1 MGQPAEIHQRR
12 ETTTMSQPPGPYLV
26 RCTECRTR
34 NRIPSDRMGHIAKC
48 GRCGASFSTR
58 EALEQP
64 VLITD
69 TTFEDKVLKSPIP
82 VLVFAWAPW
91 CGTCSQVSPF
101 IDAFAH
107 DARGRVRV
115 GKLNLDP
122 NPMLTRRFNILSVP
136 HLFVFDN
143 GRLKETVPGA
153 LDKHALMMLMAKY
166 I

>member
-1 MGQPAEIHQRR
+1 
-12 ETTTMSQPPGPYLV
+12 MSQPPNPYLV
-26 RCTECRTR
+26 RCPECRTR
-34 NRIPSDRMGHIAKC
+34 NRIPHDRMGAVAKC
-48 GRCGASFSTR
+48 GRCGAAVSTR

-64 VLITD
+64 VLVTD
-69 TTFEDKVLKSPIP
+69 ANFEQKVLRSPIP

-91 CGTCSQVSPF
+91 CSTCAQVSPI

-136 HLFVFDN
+136 YLFVFDN
-143 GRLKETVPGA
+143 GELKESLPGA
-153 LDKHALMMLMAKY
+153 LEKHAIMMRMAKY